1 MFDYDRV
8 IKRLGRFDDLPGRIK
23 QEVLEDIF
31 IDPGFREWFYQV
43 GEGAK
48 SQPMTTQMVNKLF
61 TTLCIPSVFN
71 GVIRFWKRYDSDK
84 LDRTACCIGFM
95 VVEQAIEQSNKASKE
110 VSDGYQSGEISNRDA
125 KTYKERNESYNDMIS
140 TMMETL
146 KNRVRNE
153 VKSIASKT
161 NLPTGLIY
169 AVYFMIPGRKYI
181 PKFKISMFMNQI
193 LSEIYKWTGS
203 CGMEDIEFIRWG
215 PFFGS
220 CFGNELVASA
230 AVSILLE
237 GVQRIDNYR
246 DAENFDDVR
255 SVWDSLTNFALTE
268 LNNAPEHLR
277 RQMLELYLKRITKIF
292 SNGRTPRLR
301 VDILALPTDFSNLVN
316 TVRRYS
322 SKIHDITQSPNY
334 VADNVPRSSSGMEEK
349 DRDSR
354 ILDDDGDDADDYLR
368 RDIREERKRRE
379 QEKRDCRDDR
389 DSRRDRDRQED
400 GRRSKK
406 SIFGNDPGRDEDDD
420 PFFYDEDNDLDD
432 DDDDDD
438 RRIDDDDGDYYPPED
453 DEDEDDDP
461 LNGIDY

>member
-8 IKRLGRFDDLPGRIK
+8 IKRLGRFDDLPGRLK

-31 IDPGFREWFYQV
+31 IDSSFREWFYQV

-61 TTLCIPSVFN
+61 TTLCIPTVFR
-71 GVIRFWKRYDSDK
+71 GVIKFWKNYDYDK

-95 VVEQAIEQSNKASKE
+95 VVEQAVDQSNKASKE
-110 VSDGYQSGEISNRDA
+110 VAEGYRSGEISGRDA
-125 KTYKERNESYNDMIS
+125 KTYKQRNESYNELI
-140 TMMETL
+140 TEMMEAL

-169 AVYFMIPGRKYI
+169 AIYFMIPGRKYI

-193 LSEIYKWTGS
+193 LSEIYKWVGS
-203 CGMEDIEFIRWG
+203 CGLESIEYVRWG

-220 CFGNELVASA
+220 WFGNELVASA

-237 GVQRIDNYR
+237 GVQRIDAYR

-255 SVWDSLTNFALTE
+255 DVWDSLTNFALTE

-292 SNGRTPRLR
+292 SNGRSPRLR

-316 TVRRYS
+316 TVRRYGA
-322 SKIHDITQSPNY
+322 KIHEITQSPNY
-334 VADNVPRSSSGMEEK
+334 VADNVPKSSAGMAEADAEK
-349 DRDSR
+349 KL
-354 ILDDDGDDADDYLR
+354 LDDDGDDDADDYLS
-368 RDIREERKRRE
+368 RDLRDARAKRERDKQDRRE
-379 QEKRDCRDDR
+379 GREP
-389 DSRRDRDRQED
+389 RQSHDE

-406 SIFGNDPGRDEDDD
+406 SIFGDDPGREDAID
-420 PFFYDEDNDLDD
+420 PFFDEDEDEDSRDRYDD
-432 DDDDDD
+432 DDDED
-438 RRIDDDDGDYYPPED
+438 RRFDDDDGDYYPPED
-453 DEDEDDDP
+453 EDEEDD
-461 LNGIDY
+461 